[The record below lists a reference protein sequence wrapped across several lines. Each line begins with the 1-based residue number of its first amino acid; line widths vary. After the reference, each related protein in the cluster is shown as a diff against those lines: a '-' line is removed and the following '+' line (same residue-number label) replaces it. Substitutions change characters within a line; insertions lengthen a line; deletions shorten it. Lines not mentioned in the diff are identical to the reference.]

1 MRLDRLIAKLL
12 EIIIANAGAD
22 KCVLLLKEAE
32 NLQVIARVELGQQ
45 PQLVEPIPFA
55 LSKDLA
61 VSLVNKVQHNLT
73 PILLL
78 AAPDDELCAEDE
90 YLAQYQP
97 KSVLC
102 TPILNQGELVGILYI
117 ENQLTAGAFTRDR
130 LDMLKVIISQ
140 AAISIVNA
148 QLYTDLQASFTDVEQ
163 KVVERTLE
171 LKAAKELADRANES
185 KTSFFTNMSHELRT
199 PLNAILGMSEG
210 LAELVHGPL
219 NKQQIRC
226 AEVINSSGT
235 HLLALIDDILD
246 LAKIEAGKLELYC
259 AATNIGQICQASLL
273 FVKPQ
278 ADYKQIQLE
287 IDILPDIPDLMLDE
301 RRIRQ
306 VAINLL
312 SNAVKFTP
320 AGGRVRLE
328 VTHSAATTEQQ
339 AWVRVAVC
347 DTGIGISPEDLSQL
361 FQPFVQIDSAVNRQT
376 TGTGLGLNLVREI
389 VELHG
394 GRVAVSSEVGIGSQ
408 FSFDLPCGSLPFV
421 FPLPPAPGAS
431 EEVVPPPID
440 RATTT
445 ASQPDAARA
454 ERRLRTQPLILSVDD
469 DKTNIETLADYLEA
483 KGYDMMVAENGREAI
498 ELTKL
503 HHPDAILMDVQMPV
517 LNGLAAI
524 QELRCDPQFA
534 KLPIIAL
541 TALAMQGDRDRCLA
555 AGATEYMTKPVT
567 LRVLAAT
574 IQELIAVPV

>member
-1 MRLDRLIAKLL
+1 MI
-12 EIIIANAGAD
+12 
-22 KCVLLLKEAE
+22 
-32 NLQVIARVELGQQ
+32 
-45 PQLVEPIPFA
+45 F
-55 LSKDLA
+55 S
-61 VSLVNKVQHNLT
+61 T
-73 PILLL
+73 
-78 AAPDDELCAEDE
+78 
-90 YLAQYQP
+90 
-97 KSVLC
+97 
-102 TPILNQGELVGILYI
+102 
-117 ENQLTAGAFTRDR
+117 
-130 LDMLKVIISQ
+130 
-140 AAISIVNA
+140 
-148 QLYTDLQASFTDVEQ
+148 
-163 KVVERTLE
+163 
-171 LKAAKELADRANES
+171 
-185 KTSFFTNMSHELRT
+185 
-199 PLNAILGMSEG
+199 
-210 LAELVHGPL
+210 
-219 NKQQIRC
+219 
-226 AEVINSSGT
+226 
-235 HLLALIDDILD
+235 

-259 AATNIGQICQASLL
+259 DAANIGQICQASLL

-328 VTHSAATTEQQ
+328 VTHAAATTEQQ

-347 DTGIGISPEDLSQL
+347 DTGIGISPEHLSQL

-394 GRVAVSSEVGIGSQ
+394 GRMVVSSEVGIGSR
-408 FSFDLPCGSLPFV
+408 FAFDLPCGSLPFV
-421 FPLPPAPGAS
+421 FPLLPEPAAS
-431 EEVVPPPID
+431 EEVVPSPSVD
-440 RATTT
+440 SAATI
-445 ASQPDAARA
+445 ASQPEAASG
-454 ERRLRTQPLILSVDD
+454 EPQLRTQPLILSVDD

-483 KGYDMMVAENGREAI
+483 KGYKMMAAENGREAI

-503 HHPDAILMDVQMPV
+503 HRPDAVLMDVQMPV

-541 TALAMQGDRDRCLA
+541 TALAMQGDRERCLA
-555 AGATEYMTKPVT
+555 AGATEYMSKPVT

-574 IQELIAVPV
+574 IQELITVPV